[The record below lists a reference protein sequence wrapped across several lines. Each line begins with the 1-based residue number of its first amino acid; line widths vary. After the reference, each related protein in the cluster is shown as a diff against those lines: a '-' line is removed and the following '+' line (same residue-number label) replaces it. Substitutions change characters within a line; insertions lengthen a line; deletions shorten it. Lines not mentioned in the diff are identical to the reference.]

1 MKGNQHT
8 PGGTP
13 RKCGAGASCAG
24 CRISGLCLP
33 TALDGAELLQL
44 DAIVRRGPPCG
55 KDGYLYRRGDA
66 FRSVF
71 AVRSGSFKSLSADG
85 PGRWRVSGFHLPG
98 EVVGV
103 DGIGGGRHDS
113 SLQALEHSSACE
125 IPFDRLA
132 ALSRRL
138 PGLQR
143 RVFAILSDEIARD
156 RRTHILLCGSTAE
169 ERVTAFLLGLSGRFA
184 RMALSPVRFLLPMSR
199 GDISQYLGLALE
211 TVSRVLADLGRRNLV
226 AVSRR
231 EIRILD
237 GDALRRI
244 AGGRQ
249 ERSGDPSGQGTS
261 G

>member
-1 MKGNQHT
+1 MNAQRRT
-8 PGGTP
+8 AGGTARDGAP
-13 RKCGAGASCAG
+13 RTPCGAGASCAG

-33 TALDGAELLQL
+33 TALEGAELLQL
-44 DAIVRRGPPCG
+44 EAIVRRRPPCG
-55 KDGYLYRRGDA
+55 KDDYLYRRGDA

-85 PGRWRVSGFHLPG
+85 PDRQRVSGFHLPG
-98 EVVGV
+98 ELVGL
-103 DGIGGGRHDS
+103 DGIGGGRHGC

-125 IPFDRLA
+125 IPFDRLE

-143 RVFAILSDEIARD
+143 RVFAILSEEIARD
-156 RRTHILLCGSTAE
+156 RRTRILLCGHTAE
-169 ERVTAFLLGLSGRFA
+169 ERVSAFLLGLSGRFA

-211 TVSRVLADLGRRNLV
+211 TVSRALADLKRRNLV

-237 GDALRRI
+237 GEALRRI
-244 AGGRQ
+244 AEGLQ
-249 ERSGDPSGQGTS
+249 EEPAP
-261 G
+261 